1 MPLQCIIIGTRYD
14 TRTRDVGPEAISV
27 RASLSFLCRPRTAI
41 RLSGH
46 SAATAA
52 AAAYSI
58 ARRHYSVSSSAMV
71 LSRELLVATF
81 LLLLLGAAQAV
92 RTLYVTPSANTT
104 CRGEPCLTLNQY
116 AESVSQYF
124 TDDTELVFLSGSHFL
139 GQPFIVRD
147 LEAVLFLH
155 QESTGSE
162 KQPEIACTEPVS
174 IIFTNISQVS
184 VSKLTFSGC
193 GDNQRTSP
201 TLLASSVQGFTM
213 TNSIMKYSQ
222 ATAVTILESYNVTLS
237 GNIFESNSGC
247 EGGAIHISNSMM
259 EVEKSHFRNNT
270 AESGGAL
277 YVYQGTVLFRE
288 SNTFTV
294 NRAFNGGAVF
304 LNSSSVAF
312 NGSQTFWLNS
322 AFRIGGVIHGVHSN
336 LSFDGTSNF
345 TENISEGNG
354 STLQMS
360 FSVIRFGGSAL
371 FVRNIASLFYGSLAY
386 IECSVDMVGTFI
398 FDSNIAGSV
407 GALYITGLSNVTV
420 SGKVVF
426 INNSAAG
433 LATAVN
439 VHNSSLSLLGTTV
452 FSSNTA
458 CGDGTAALFV
468 SNSTVLVGGIAT
480 FMNNTGYV
488 GAAVYLL
495 RGSVVLMGTHRF
507 EHNVAS
513 FQGGAIYIVDGT
525 VHCNGECTFI
535 GNYANRQGGA
545 ISAANGD
552 FDFIGNSSFI
562 NNHAS
567 FGGALYLEFTSALS
581 LGQSSA
587 LLFQNN
593 SAERGAAIFFSDTT
607 NSIFCFNIGV
617 PVHADDL
624 SQCFLRINPSVS
636 VDSVALTFE
645 NNTVN
650 TLNGGESIFGG
661 MFNKCLFRSNT
672 FFIDDINF
680 EVRGGGLDLLRNIIK
695 TRNGTKNFNAL
706 DISSGPLRLCF
717 CQNNTPDCLYQY
729 PPFDVVRGASISVS
743 VAALNQVSHLVA
755 AYVRGYL
762 LSDSSSFGSGQYVQQ
777 IGISCTDL
785 NFTVLSTE
793 PSATLILYAQG
804 PCRDSGISPRNVTV
818 KLEPCPLAFELSA
831 SQCICTKKL
840 QKYTNTCSIE
850 SESFQRSG
858 SFWVGSDY
866 DNGSYTG
873 LVIHPHCP
881 FDYCQSD
888 TADISFNDLDSQCA
902 FSREGVLCG
911 SCQGNLSLSL
921 GSSRCMECSNSYL
934 ALLFPFAAAG
944 IVLVLLLFLLR
955 LTVSVGTLSGLIFY
969 ANIVAV
975 NRAIFFPPGAT
986 NILTVFISWLN
997 LDLGIETCFYSGMDA
1012 YGRTWLQFVFPGYI
1026 LLLAFLII
1034 VVSHYSVKFSTIIGH
1049 NPISVLATLLV
1060 LSYAKLLRII
1070 IAAFSATVLAFPD
1083 NTTRTVWLFDGSVGY
1098 LVGKHIPLF
1107 LVSTLF
1113 VLFLFLPYTLFLF
1126 LGQWLQALSDKKVF
1140 YWMNDIRIKI
1150 FLDTYHAPYQA
1161 KHRYWPGLL
1170 LLLRCVLFLVFAS
1183 NILGDPSNNLL
1194 AVTSVSLGLMLFPCI
1209 TDQIY
1214 SKRLLDILEGSFILN
1229 LGMLAA
1235 ATHHVMQT
1243 GGNQAAVTYLSVSIA
1258 FTEFLAIVVYH
1269 VYLQM
1274 KGTKVWDSALTAVRN
1289 KWKLANTQMDSEA
1302 VLHHDTHSQNTT
1314 DMVQTFTDLREPLL
1328 EYS

>member
-1 MPLQCIIIGTRYD
+1 M
-14 TRTRDVGPEAISV
+14 V
-27 RASLSFLCRPRTAI
+27 SL
-41 RLSGH
+41 
-46 SAATAA
+46 
-52 AAAYSI
+52 
-58 ARRHYSVSSSAMV
+58 
-71 LSRELLVATF
+71 RELLVATF
-81 LLLLLGAAQAV
+81 LLHLLGAAQAV
-92 RTLYVTPSANTT
+92 RTLYVTPSVNTT

-174 IIFTNISQVS
+174 ISFTNISQVS
-184 VSKLTFSGC
+184 VSELTFSGC

-222 ATAVTILESYNVTLS
+222 ATAVIILESYKVTLS

-247 EGGAIHISNSMM
+247 EGGAIHISNSMT
-259 EVEKSHFRNNT
+259 EVENSHFRNNT
-270 AESGGAL
+270 AECGGAL
-277 YVYQGTVLFRE
+277 YMYQCTVLFRE
-288 SNTFTV
+288 SNTFTD
-294 NRAFNGGAVF
+294 NRASNGGAVF

-322 AFRIGGVIHGVHSN
+322 AFRIGGVIHGIHSN
-336 LSFDGTSNF
+336 LSFDGTGNF

-371 FVRNIASLFYGSLAY
+371 FVRNIASLFYGLAY

-398 FDSNIAGSV
+398 FDSNVAGSV
-407 GALYITGLSNVTV
+407 GALYIAGLSNVTI
-420 SGKVVF
+420 SGKAVF
-426 INNSAAG
+426 TNNSAAG

-439 VHNSSLSLLGTTV
+439 VHNSSLSLLGTIV
-452 FSSNTA
+452 FSNNTA
-458 CGDGTAALFV
+458 RGDGTAALFV

-495 RGSVVLMGTHRF
+495 RGSVVLMGTHQF
-507 EHNVAS
+507 EKNLAS

-525 VHCNGECTFI
+525 VHSNGECTFI
-535 GNYANRQGGA
+535 GNYASRQGGA
-545 ISAANGD
+545 ISVANGNV
-552 FDFIGNSSFI
+552 DFIGNSSFV

-587 LLFQNN
+587 LLFQKN
-593 SAERGAAIFFSDTT
+593 SAERGAAIFFSDTA
-607 NSIFCFNIGV
+607 NSIFCFNV
-617 PVHADDL
+617 DFLPVAANDL
-624 SQCFLRINPSVS
+624 GQCFIHINPSVS
-636 VDSVALTFE
+636 VNSVALTFE
-645 NNTVN
+645 NNTVS

-661 MFNKCLFRSNT
+661 MFDRCNIPFDT
-672 FFIDDINF
+672 FSDPDFHLH
-680 EVRGGGLDLLRNIIK
+680 GLDLLQNITK
-695 TRNGTKNFNAL
+695 TRGGTENFNSL
-706 DISSGPLRLCF
+706 HISSGPLRLCF
-717 CQNNTPDCLYQY
+717 CQNNTPDCEYQY
-729 PPFDVVRGASISVS
+729 PPFDAVRGASISVS
-743 VAALNQVSHLVA
+743 VVALNQVNHSVA

-785 NFTVLSTE
+785 NFTVLSTK

-804 PCRDSGISPRNVTV
+804 PCRDSGTSPRNVTV

-831 SQCICTKKL
+831 SRCICTKKL

-866 DNGSYTG
+866 DNGSYNG

-881 FDYCQSD
+881 FDYCQSGS
-888 TADISFNDLDSQCA
+888 ADISVNDLDSQCA

-934 ALLFPFAAAG
+934 ALLFPFSAAG
-944 IVLVLLLFLLR
+944 IVLVLLLFLLK
-955 LTVSVGTLSGLIFY
+955 LTMSVGTLSGLIFY

-986 NILTVFISWLN
+986 NILTVFIAWVN
-997 LDLGIETCFYSGMDA
+997 LDLGIETCFYSEMDI

-1026 LLLAFLII
+1026 LLLVFLII

-1060 LSYAKLLRII
+1060 FSYAKLLRII

-1140 YWMNDIRIKI
+1140 HWMNDIRIKI

-1194 AVTSVSLGLMLFPCI
+1194 AVTSVSLGLVLFPCI

-1214 SKRLLDILEGSFILN
+1214 SKRFLDILEGSFILN

-1302 VLHHDTHSQNTT
+1302 VLHHDTHSQNI
-1314 DMVQTFTDLREPLL
+1314 MVQTFTELREPLL
-1328 EYS
+1328 EYSSLNS